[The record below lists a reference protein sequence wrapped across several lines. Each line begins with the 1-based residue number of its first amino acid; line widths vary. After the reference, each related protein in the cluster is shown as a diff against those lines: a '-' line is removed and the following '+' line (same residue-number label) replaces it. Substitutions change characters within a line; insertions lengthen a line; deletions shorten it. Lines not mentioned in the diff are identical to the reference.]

1 MANEVAF
8 YSPDT
13 DPTVEGT
20 LTDVMSLVPSMKGY
34 KAAPSPI
41 ATNLPALADQCY
53 GAASLKRLDGVTRF
67 FAGTAD
73 SLQEASSGAW
83 IDVTRLSGPYSLA
96 TDSRWCFAQ
105 YGNTSLAANKST
117 VIQFSNSGEFDDI
130 ATAPS
135 AAVIDVVNNFVF
147 AGNTSDG
154 VYGDSPDRV
163 WWSALGDYTD
173 WTPSATTQAGTTR
186 AQSKAGKVT
195 AVKRFG
201 SSMIIY
207 KAESMYIA
215 SYVGLPLIWDVQDIQ
230 GEIGTPCQNTVVNVG
245 TPDYPRHIF
254 MGLTD
259 FYQFG
264 GGQPSPIG
272 SPLKETVFGEI
283 NNSAIENSYAMH
295 DRINSRVYFYYP
307 SGGSILPNKCVVYN
321 YKTNKWG
328 RDDRNIECASEYVSP
343 AITYGDLG
351 TFYSTYG
358 DLPNVSY
365 GSSIFSTSSD
375 VPAIFG
381 NDHILYSLN
390 GTPVSSSFTT
400 GDYGDEITYKL
411 LRRVKPEF
419 IVAPNSASMTNYY
432 RDSLG
437 APLESDQ
444 TVNMS
449 NYRFDVMRSSRW
461 HRVTVSM
468 NSDAEMN
475 SFAVN
480 FKGNG
485 NE

>member
-13 DPTVEGT
+13 DPTVPGT

-41 ATNLPALADQCY
+41 QSALPALDSACY

-67 FAGTAD
+67 FAGTAT
-73 SLQEASSGAW
+73 SLLEASTGAW
-83 IDVTRLSGPYSLA
+83 LDVTRISSPYALT
-96 TDSRWCFAQ
+96 TDSRWCYAQ

-117 VIQFSNSGEFDDI
+117 PIQYSNSGEFDDI
-130 ATAPS
+130 SGAPS

-154 VYGDSPDRV
+154 IYGDSPDRV
-163 WWSALGDYTD
+163 WWSALGDYSD
-173 WTPSATTQAGTTR
+173 WTPSAATQAGTTR
-186 AQSKAGKVT
+186 ATSKAGKVT

-207 KAESMYIA
+207 KAESMFIA
-215 SYVGLPLIWDVQDIQ
+215 TYVGLPLIWDVQDIQ

-272 SPLKETVFGEI
+272 SPLKETVFNEI
-283 NNSAIENSYAMH
+283 NNASIENSYAMH

-307 SGGSILPNKCVVYN
+307 SGGATLPNKCVVYN

-328 RDDRNIECASEYVSP
+328 RDDRGIECAAEFVSP
-343 AITYGDLG
+343 AMTYGDLG
-351 TFYSTYG
+351 DFYSTYG

-365 GSSIFSTSSD
+365 GSSIFSTSAD
-375 VPAIFG
+375 VPAIFST
-381 NDHILYSLN
+381 DHTLYSLN
-390 GTPVSSSFTT
+390 GVPGGSSFTT
-400 GDYGDEITYKL
+400 GDYGDEITYKML
-411 LRRVKPEF
+411 KRVKPEF
-419 IVAPNSASMTNYY
+419 IVAPNGASMTNYY

-437 APLESDQ
+437 DALSPDQ

-449 NYRFDVMRSSRW
+449 NFRFDILRSARW
-461 HRVTVSM
+461 HRIAINM
-468 NSDAEMN
+468 NGDAELN
-475 SFAVN
+475 SLAAI